1 MRLTAAERKW
11 VQREKDSIIEGAM
24 EMFRRAQGTGIDIDP
39 EAYKHWASYKMVRM
53 IERLDK

>member
-11 VQREKDSIIEGAM
+11 VQREKESIIESAM

-39 EAYKHWASYKMVRM
+39 EAYKNWSSYRM
-53 IERLDK
+53 IRLIERLNK